1 MNRVSQVQ
9 IFLLVLIIGFL
20 TGPRVLLALS
30 KIGIGTDVA
39 SSPNASQL
47 VAVSDSDIKMSDVKP
62 ATVTIKSPYGEL
74 KLQAKSVYVW
84 DINAHKK
91 LYGKEEEKQLPLAS
105 VTKMMM
111 ALVAVELL
119 PSDTKITIISIDLE
133 SEGDNGLFPGEK
145 WALADLLNFTL
156 ISSSNDGASAIASVA
171 GATLLREA
179 SSSDPFLNKQ
189 LFIEKM
195 NEKAEAIG
203 LTNTHFS
210 NESGLDVD
218 SVTSGAYGSTRDMAM
233 LFQYIFKKHS
243 ELFTPTT
250 YKKIDLTSLS
260 KVTHHVANTNGG
272 VAQVTGLIGSKTGYT
287 ELAGGNLVVVV
298 DIGVDHPV
306 VIAVLGSTREGRFTD
321 VAQLINATVS
331 DITKADTLPETK
343 TQHR

>member
-1 MNRVSQVQ
+1 MSKVSQFQ
-9 IFLLVLIIGFL
+9 IFLLVLTIGFL

-30 KIGIGTDVA
+30 KIGIGTDIA
-39 SSPNASQL
+39 SSPNASQV
-47 VAVSDSDIKMSDVKP
+47 VAVGDSDIKLSDVKP
-62 ATVTIKSPYGEL
+62 AMVAAKSPYDMITL
-74 KLQAKSVYVW
+74 NAKSVYVW

-91 LYGKEEEKQLPLAS
+91 LYGKNEEKQLPLAS

-119 PSDTKITIISIDLE
+119 PTDTKITISSIDLE
-133 SEGDNGLFPGEK
+133 LEGDSGLFPGEK
-145 WALADLLNFTL
+145 WALADLLKFTL

-243 ELFTPTT
+243 ELFTSTT

-260 KVTHHVANTNGG
+260 KVTHHVANTNEG

-287 ELAGGNLVVVV
+287 DLAGGNLVVVV

-331 DITKADTLPETK
+331 EITKSENSSDK
-343 TQHR
+343 TPQP

>member
-1 MNRVSQVQ
+1 MSKVSQVQ

-30 KIGIGTDVA
+30 KIGFGTDLGA
-39 SSPNASQL
+39 SPNALQV
-47 VAVSDSDIKMSDVKP
+47 VAVGDADIKMSDAKP
-62 ATVTIKSPYGEL
+62 MTTINKGPYDSL
-74 KLQAKSVYVW
+74 SLNAKSVYVW
-84 DINAHKK
+84 DINEHKK
-91 LYGKEEEKQLPLAS
+91 LYGKNEEKQLPLAS

-119 PSDTKITIISIDLE
+119 PADTKITIDSIDLE
-133 SEGDNGLFPGEK
+133 SEGDSGLFPGEK
-145 WALADLLNFTL
+145 WALADLLKFTL
-156 ISSSNDGASAIASVA
+156 VASSNDGASAIASVA

-210 NESGLDVD
+210 NESGLDLD

-243 ELFTPTT
+243 ELFTSTT

-260 KVTHHVANTNGG
+260 KVTHHVANTNEG
-272 VAQVTGLIGSKTGYT
+272 VSQVTGLIGSKTGYT
-287 ELAGGNLVVVV
+287 DLAGGNLVVVV

-306 VIAVLGSTREGRFTD
+306 IIAVLGSTREGRFTD

-331 DITKADTLPETK
+331 EITKADNLPDTK
-343 TQHR
+343 PQP